1 MAVLQSTNVQ
11 GALCVN
17 GVAVG
22 GGKDIKFC
30 CFTASTTF
38 TPSQDLVDGG
48 GYIETS
54 IAGGG
59 GGGGGIWVN
68 VTSRCVC
75 AYGGGGGGGEVIT
88 NSKLLTST
96 DACTITIGA
105 GGVAGVINCAT
116 DACEDCIVSTAGG
129 NSSALGYTAYGGGGG
144 GSVGCKEAETS
155 KCYETNLAGG
165 PSGGRAWAICNAPFN
180 CQNINSRFLR
190 FSRGVGG
197 TSTFDEKNVSNVD
210 LYNYNF
216 SDTVDSQYQNSLT
229 HIGCIHSIQVSG
241 SLCGKEIYT
250 SRTPVTGLGRPT
262 TIIGGLN
269 VGAGGKALCNTAYMD
284 CDIEDGGVSS
294 TYAGGGHGGGFHCG
308 QVAQCD
314 GFAGTNGIVV
324 LRWEE

>member
-11 GALCVN
+11 GTLCVN

-59 GGGGGIWVN
+59 GGGGGIRVES
-68 VTSRCVC
+68 TTQQVC
-75 AYGGGGGGGEVIT
+75 IYGGGGGGGEVIT

-105 GGVAGVINCAT
+105 GGVAGVVNCAT
-116 DACEDCIVSTAGG
+116 STCEDCVVSTAGG

-144 GSVGCKEAETS
+144 GSIGCSDTLS
-155 KCYETNLAGG
+155 ICYETNLAGG
-165 PSGGRAWAICNAPFN
+165 PSGGRGWAVCNATPN
-180 CQNINSRFLR
+180 CQNINTRFLKYT
-190 FSRGVGG
+190 RGVGG

-216 SDTVDSQYQNSLT
+216 QTATTSTFQNTL
-229 HIGCIHSIQVSG
+229 HQPGCIHSIKVSG

-250 SRTPVTGLGRPT
+250 SRTTPAGLGRAT

-269 VGAGGKALCNTAYMD
+269 VGAGGKSLCNTDYMD
-284 CDIEDGGVSS
+284 CAIEDGGVSS
-294 TYAGGGHGGGFHCG
+294 TYAGGGHGGGFWCG
-308 QVAQCD
+308 LTAQCD